1 MTYRRLGLATGQGTP
16 APATQPAIGN
26 RQPATATGTG
36 NRQPATGFG
45 NRHRQPAPAPGPTK
59 KVYSRVNIGDVSSVQ
74 HWVQSAAASAFAP
87 EKGCS
92 ICSFA
97 EAKSNEHL

>member
-26 RQPATATGTG
+26 RQLATGTG
-36 NRQPATGFG
+36 NRQPAPATGTG
-45 NRHRQPAPAPGPTK
+45 NRQPAPGPTK